1 MNLLKRR
8 KLRKFDRINIDW
20 NQIPYNRI
28 SVLNFLIK
36 NSKIDTYLEIGCD
49 KNLTFDSI
57 FLKNKIGV
65 DPVRGGTHR
74 MTSDNFFDENNT
86 IFDLIFIDGLHHYEQ
101 VKRDVFNSLNKSKS
115 NSWIV
120 LHDVFPRN
128 AVEEHTPCITSGPWT
143 GDVWKIAFDLMK
155 INGIEFKIVLIDFG
169 VLVIRKLQEKVDFNI
184 AQNNQVDRNFDYF
197 YSNRHILPLLEW
209 EDFTRWATRVES

>member
-1 MNLLKRR
+1 LNLLKRR

-101 VKRDVFNSLNKSKS
+101 VKRDVINSLNKSKS

-143 GDVWKIAFDLMK
+143 GDVWKIVFDLMK

>member
-1 MNLLKRR
+1 LNLLKRR

>member
-101 VKRDVFNSLNKSKS
+101 VKRDVINSLNKSKS

>member
-36 NSKIDTYLEIGCD
+36 NSKIDSYLEIGCD

-101 VKRDVFNSLNKSKS
+101 VKRDVINSLNKSKS

>member
-101 VKRDVFNSLNKSKS
+101 VKRDVINSLNKSKS

-120 LHDVFPRN
+120 LHDAFPRN

>member
-1 MNLLKRR
+1 LNLLKRR

-143 GDVWKIAFDLMK
+143 GDVWKIAFDLMR

-169 VLVIRKLQEKVDFNI
+169 VLVIRKLQEKVDFNLTQDI
-184 AQNNQVDRNFDYF
+184 HDNRNFDYF
-197 YSNRHILPLLEW
+197 YKNRHTLPLLEW
-209 EDFTRWATRVES
+209 EDFTLWAKSVES

>member
-1 MNLLKRR
+1 LNLLKRR

-101 VKRDVFNSLNKSKS
+101 VKRDVINSLNKSKS

>member
-1 MNLLKRR
+1 LNLLKRR

-36 NSKIDTYLEIGCD
+36 NSKIDSYLEIGCD

-101 VKRDVFNSLNKSKS
+101 VKRDVINSLNKSKS

>member
-1 MNLLKRR
+1 LKRR

-101 VKRDVFNSLNKSKS
+101 VKRDVINSLNKSKS